1 MDPPHGLFFALS
13 LLTTT
18 SSRPAITKPE
28 LLTHQAHI
36 TKLLELS
43 ERSCV
48 EVGET
53 EAAMILLHLVQQL
66 QDRLPSDTVEEH
78 KS

>member
-18 SSRPAITKPE
+18 STWPAITKPE

-66 QDRLPSDTVEEH
+66 QDRLPPDTVEEH

>member
-1 MDPPHGLFFALS
+1 M
-13 LLTTT
+13 
-18 SSRPAITKPE
+18 
-28 LLTHQAHI
+28 
-36 TKLLELS
+36 
-43 ERSCV
+43 

-66 QDRLPSDTVEEH
+66 QDRLPPDTVEEH

>member
-1 MDPPHGLFFALS
+1 MDPPHGLFFGLS

-18 SSRPAITKPE
+18 SSGPAITKPE

-43 ERSCV
+43 ERSCM

-66 QDRLPSDTVEEH
+66 QDRLPPDTVEEH
-78 KS
+78 KT